1 MNGISYYV
9 LFHSEANCFRNLK
22 CCSFPSY
29 QPCLVL
35 KCLQLKISV
44 CPSFTG
50 RYSLG
55 INTPVSLASHLFTT
69 SVHGTEQL
77 VRSIVGFE
85 TFLILI
91 VFFK

>member
-1 MNGISYYV
+1 MFFV
-9 LFHSEANCFRNLK
+9 LDVLMCPLAGN
-22 CCSFPSY
+22 
-29 QPCLVL
+29 PCLLL

-44 CPSFTG
+44 CPSFTV